1 MASRI
6 NRRQFVASAAGLAA
20 VAAPASA
27 PARPPAG
34 PAAAA
39 VPASA
44 PARPPAGP
52 APAAPAPA
60 FGRAPAVQSPRGAA
74 PVVIASANGHRY
86 TNGGT
91 ETCVETA
98 FRLLTS
104 GADVLDAL
112 VAGVNVVELDPE
124 DASVGY
130 GGRPNADGVVQ
141 LDACCMHGPKR
152 RAGGV
157 AALEGVRTPSRVA
170 QAVADLTD
178 HHLLV
183 GPGAQRFARQLGFP
197 VEDDLNTDRSRRLW
211 FEWKRRTDPGH
222 YLDPDRGANAEE
234 SAASNEDGS
243 GPAARRRRV
252 ERDAAGRGVDRE
264 MLADGVLTED
274 ELYGTINC
282 DGVNAAGDVCGVTTT
297 SGLAWKIPGRVG
309 DSPILGAGLYVDNE
323 VGAAGSTGR
332 GEANLYNLASFLIV
346 ERMRAGM
353 HPLDAGMEALRR
365 VRANT
370 VEPRLLNGRGL
381 PAFGLSFYVLDRQGR
396 HAGVSLYAGETSRYA
411 VCTGNGPELLPLEPL
426 LAGSPR
432 D

>member
-1 MASRI
+1 MASRL
-6 NRRQFVASAAGLAA
+6 NRRQFVTSAAGLAA

-27 PARPPAG
+27 PGRVPAG
-34 PAAAA
+34 PAAA
-39 VPASA
+39 P
-44 PARPPAGP
+44 
-52 APAAPAPA
+52 PAPA
-60 FGRAPAVQSPRGAA
+60 FGQAPAVRSPGRAA

-91 ETCVETA
+91 ETCVEIA

-183 GPGAQRFARQLGFP
+183 GAGAQRFARQLGFAI
-197 VEDDLNTDRSRRLW
+197 EDDLNTDRSRRMWL
-211 FEWKRRTDPGH
+211 EWKRRTDPGH

-234 SAASNEDGS
+234 SAAANGDGR
-243 GPAARRRRV
+243 GPAARRRHAD
-252 ERDAAGRGVDRE
+252 RDADRRGVDRE
-264 MLADGVLTED
+264 LLADGVLTEE
-274 ELYGTINC
+274 ELHGTINC

-411 VCTGNGPELLPLEPL
+411 VCAGNGAELLPLEPL